1 MLCRYLIGNG
11 GEESLEAGGR
21 LEIQGEMHNGV
32 TPLHLAAAYGNGDI
46 VSLLLENDDDQI
58 PSAKMTEPVRNTDSG
73 KSPLHLAKT
82 PEIAHLLLEGRDSTI
97 DVGENEM
104 EHITNAFHYLVK
116 HNSKVAEI
124 FLDDCIS
131 TNDKTMDSK
140 DLLIIY
146 NLKYFRGEKHE
157 MFSQSLM
164 LKYGQD
170 LLFHPLCKAMTEFKW
185 RCISRA
191 YYAYVMMKLLFVLT
205 LTSLVTIQTWTLSQN
220 CTQTTENLTEFT
232 NFEQTLNKTQSFIE
246 CWLLNEALPIV
257 FIAVTVNLA
266 ILFVM
271 EVGNV
276 VMNRMNYIQE
286 GKNWMDIIML
296 LSTLIYLVNGFDFTL
311 NKPVTA
317 IDTTASGAVSVF
329 FVWIN
334 LVLVFRHYPLVGD
347 YIHMFQNVSK
357 TLFFFLVV
365 YFPALFAFAL
375 AFMVL
380 TPSTSAAFK
389 NTWKASMKILSMLIG
404 ELDYEDNFI
413 DPKGLTTPLSVLLVQ
428 VLSIA
433 FICFGSIVVMNLL
446 VGLTVN
452 EIEKMKLEASNVR
465 LKETVTEMNNLEE
478 LLLHVPKPDFLSNY
492 NATQY
497 GCFSNTLRKFHVL
510 QRLKMS
516 YERHYDSTTFAHLK
530 LCIQPSEIEMNKYNK
545 DKYWIVNFLKRICL
559 FWMKPWIGSKF
570 RVYFYDDQ
578 GTLKGE
584 PTEFTVS
591 KTLVEATM
599 ERIKKRIFHDEN
611 IGSQV
616 TSNNIKD
623 VFFKAQI

>member
-1 MLCRYLIGNG
+1 MLCRYLIDNG
-11 GEESLEAGGR
+11 GEELLEAGGR
-21 LEIQGEMHNGV
+21 LEIQGQMHNGV

-58 PSAKMTEPVRNTDSG
+58 PSTKMTEPVRNTDSG

-82 PEIAHLLLEGRDSTI
+82 PEIAHLLLEDRDSTI

-104 EHITNAFHYLVK
+104 EHTTDAFHYLVK
-116 HNSKVAEI
+116 HNSKVAEV
-124 FLDDCIS
+124 FLDDCIT
-131 TNDKTMDSK
+131 TNDKNMDSK

-146 NLKYFRGEKHE
+146 NLKYFRREKHE

-164 LKYGQD
+164 LQYGQD

-205 LTSLVTIQTWTLSQN
+205 LTSLVTIQTWKLSQN
-220 CTQTTENLTEFT
+220 CTQTTENRTEFT
-232 NFEQTLNKTQSFIE
+232 SFEQTLNKTQSFIE
-246 CWLLNEALPIV
+246 CWLLNDALPIL
-257 FIAVTVNLA
+257 FIAVTVNLT

-276 VMNRMNYIQE
+276 VMNRMNYFQE

-296 LSTLIYLVNGFDFTL
+296 LSTLIYLINGFNFAL

-357 TLFFFLVV
+357 TWFFFLMV
-365 YFPALFAFAL
+365 YFPALIAFAL

-380 TPSTSAAFK
+380 TPSTNAAFK
-389 NTWKASMKILSMLIG
+389 NPWKAGMKILAMLIG

-413 DPKGLTTPLSVLLVQ
+413 DPKGVTTPLSVILVQ
-428 VLSIA
+428 VLSLF
-433 FICFGSIVVMNLL
+433 FICFGSIVLMNLL

-465 LKETVTEMNNLEE
+465 LIETITEMNNLEE
-478 LLLHVPKPDFLSNY
+478 LLLHVPKPDSLSKD
-492 NATQY
+492 NATQS
-497 GCFSNTLRKFHVL
+497 GCFSNTMRKFHVL

-516 YERHYDSTTFAHLK
+516 YERNHDSTTFAHLK
-530 LCIQPSEIEMNKYNK
+530 LCIQPSEIIMFK
-545 DKYWIVNFLKRICL
+545 DNNGKYWIVNFLKRIRL
-559 FWMKPWIGSKF
+559 FC
-570 RVYFYDDQ
+570 
-578 GTLKGE
+578 
-584 PTEFTVS
+584 
-591 KTLVEATM
+591 
-599 ERIKKRIFHDEN
+599 
-611 IGSQV
+611 
-616 TSNNIKD
+616 
-623 VFFKAQI
+623 